1 MSAEKALVPLPER
14 TVIFYDGELTAVL
27 VGVGEEEQFFVPV
40 RPLCDSLGVD
50 WFAPRKRIVG
60 DAVLSEA
67 VRSVVV
73 TAAEADGRREMLCLP
88 LETKGPAGRGDSRQ
102 ALSIRISGLTRCRQA

>member
-1 MSAEKALVPLPER
+1 MSDGRALVLLEEHAI
-14 TVIFYDGELTAVL
+14 IFYDAKLTAVL

-102 ALSIRISGLTRCRQA
+102 ALSIRISGLTRCRRS